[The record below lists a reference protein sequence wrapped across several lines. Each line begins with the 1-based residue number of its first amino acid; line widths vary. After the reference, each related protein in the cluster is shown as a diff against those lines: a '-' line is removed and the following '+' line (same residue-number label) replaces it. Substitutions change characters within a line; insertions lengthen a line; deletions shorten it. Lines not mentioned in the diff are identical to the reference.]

1 MNLSRALPIFA
12 IAFAVIYA
20 SSVQF
25 NLPLFTY
32 LPVLGE
38 VRFGAVFAGRDTG
51 PVMHWYG
58 WLSTSTIGASTI
70 ATMALLLPLRGAD
83 RLLPTLAWLVPIVA
97 MVWTTWAT
105 AKIWFF

>member
-1 MNLSRALPIFA
+1 MSRAFPIFA

-20 SSVQF
+20 LSVQF

-38 VRFGAVFAGRDTG
+38 VRFGVVFAGRDTG

-58 WLSTSTIGASTI
+58 WLATSTLGAGTI
-70 ATMALLLPLRGAD
+70 AAIALILPLRAVEK
-83 RLLPTLAWLVPIVA
+83 LLPTLAWLVPVVA
-97 MVWTTWAT
+97 MAWTTWAT